1 MATPT
6 EKRFW
11 LLRRLSKVMSVLAW
25 VVLVIIALVVPVGF
39 ARAIMA
45 RSQEDFMAWLAYG
58 VSGGF
63 IFIYLLYMAQWIQ
76 VILAVEEN
84 TKQATYV
91 LEKLTTLTQQVRD
104 RLGEPA
110 ETAGRDSS
118 EAISREAGEKV
129 E

>member
-1 MATPT
+1 MAEPG

-25 VVLVIIALVVPVGF
+25 IVLVIVALVVPVGL
-39 ARAIMA
+39 ARALMA
-45 RSQEDFMAWLAYG
+45 RSVEDLMQTLTYG
-58 VSGGF
+58 VSGAF
-63 IFIYLLYMAQWIQ
+63 IFIYLLYTAQWIQ

-104 RLGEPA
+104 RLGETADRASRDA
-110 ETAGRDSS
+110 EGT
-118 EAISREAGEKV
+118 
-129 E
+129 

>member
-1 MATPT
+1 MAAP

-11 LLRRLSKVMSVLAW
+11 LLRRLSRVMSVLAW
-25 VVLVIIALVVPVGF
+25 VVLVLIALVVPVGF
-39 ARAIMA
+39 ARAIVA
-45 RSQEDFMAWLAYG
+45 RSPEDFTQTLAYG

-63 IFIYLLYMAQWIQ
+63 IFIYLLYTAQWIQ

-104 RLGEPA
+104 RLGEP
-110 ETAGRDSS
+110 S
-118 EAISREAGEKV
+118 EPVSRESGEKF

>member
-1 MATPT
+1 MVAAT

-25 VVLVIIALVVPVGF
+25 IVLVIIALVVPVGL
-39 ARAIMA
+39 ARAIVT
-45 RSQEDFMAWLAYG
+45 RSPESLMNVVTYG

-63 IFIYLLYMAQWIQ
+63 IFIYLLYTAQWIQ

-104 RLGEPA
+104 RLGEAA
-110 ETAGRDSS
+110 ERTGH
-118 EAISREAGEKV
+118 EAGDPAGPTK
-129 E
+129 

>member
-1 MATPT
+1 MAAPT

-39 ARAIMA
+39 ARAIVG
-45 RSQEDFMAWLAYG
+45 RSPEDFMQTLTYG

-63 IFIYLLYMAQWIQ
+63 IFIYLLYTAQWIQ

-104 RLGEPA
+104 RLGEP
-110 ETAGRDSS
+110 S
-118 EAISREAGEKV
+118 ERPTHEPGDKFE
-129 E
+129 